1 TSEKAIPS
9 WRPRMAGLS
18 AIIVV
23 FGRKNPS
30 TPGYVKQSV
39 LKQTLKE
46 GSQIILFLTHD
57 EIKGVEEILD
67 KYAGTVYT
75 LTNPAHYPRMLKN
88 EPDVKD
94 ARVVRCECNHR
105 KECSICE
112 RKDAGV

>member
-1 TSEKAIPS
+1 
-9 WRPRMAGLS
+9 MAGLS